1 MAVKS
6 SQAFLYF
13 TRKDRR
19 GSLVLL
25 ATVLFFCS
33 WPFLYPLFINNKI
46 SEVNKFDSSL
56 ANLKTN
62 QIIAPK
68 KKYDQND
75 DDYRPYDQPS
85 SNRYTSHVKGK
96 LFYFDPNT
104 IDAAGWKK
112 LGLRDKTIATIL
124 NFRSKGGKFRQPE
137 DIKKIWGLFPDE
149 VERILPFI
157 QIAAASTS
165 YSKQKNSYAISVP
178 TENKFS
184 RSIVDIEINGADSV
198 AFISLPGIGSKLSQ
212 RIINFR
218 DKLGGFYSVNQVG
231 ETFGL
236 PDSVFQKIKPRLQ
249 LSGDVKKININ
260 TATLDELKIHPYVRY
275 HLANAIIQ
283 YRLQHGQYKMV
294 EDIKKIMIMN
304 DEVFSKV
311 SPYFSIN

>member
-25 ATVLFFCS
+25 VTVLLLCS
-33 WPFLYPLFINNKI
+33 LPFLYPLFINKSI
-46 SEVNKFDSSL
+46 VEENKFDSSL
-56 ANLKTN
+56 ANLKTKQLAVTQKKFN
-62 QIIAPK
+62 QK
-68 KKYDQND
+68 EDE
-75 DDYRPYDQPS
+75 YRPYDQPS
-85 SNRYTSHVKGK
+85 HNRYTSNIKGA
-96 LFYFDPNT
+96 LFYFDPNS

-149 VERILPFI
+149 AERLLPYV
-157 QIAAASTS
+157 QIAAVANF
-165 YSKQKNSYAISVP
+165 YPEQKNNYTNNILR
-178 TENKFS
+178 ENKS
-184 RSIVDIEINGADSV
+184 ARPIIDIDINGADTS
-198 AFISLPGIGSKLSQ
+198 AFISLPGVGSKLSQ

-218 DKLGGFYSVNQVG
+218 DKLGGFYSVEQVG

-236 PDSVFQKIKPRLQ
+236 PDSVFQKIKPVLK
-249 LSGDVKKININ
+249 LSGEVKKLNIN
-260 TATLDELKIHPYVRY
+260 TASLEELKIHPYVKY
-275 HLANAIIQ
+275 HIANAIVQ
-283 YRLQHGQYKMV
+283 YRLQHGQYKLV

-304 DEVFSKV
+304 DEIFNKV
-311 SPYFSIN
+311 SPYLSIN